1 MVAPCLCHA
10 DKFLEQLNSLWRQRF
25 NKQKKAI
32 KKKHSDVI
40 KELKRQVAACTC
52 VPALAWCSLG
62 LTRVCD
68 CVCSCN
74 KRLVIAR

>member
-1 MVAPCLCHA
+1 MLCDRSEQLTDVCVRHP

-40 KELKRQVAACTC
+40 KELKRQVSACTSHTVC
-52 VPALAWCSLG
+52 PRLLG
-62 LTRVCD
+62 EAFVLTRVR
-68 CVCSCN
+68 V
-74 KRLVIAR
+74 